1 MALGHKTGAHRVVAP
16 PGELPQAATRLDND
30 FSRRY
35 DNEILI
41 DVETLHIT
49 ATAFRQLASRANG
62 DATAVAEM
70 ILGIVAERGKFQDPV
85 TGSGGILV
93 GRVAWIGPALRD
105 VQLEPGDP
113 IATLVSLSLTPLRL
127 DRVHEVRMD
136 NGHVYVQGQAVLFES
151 GLWARLPSD
160 IPRSVSLAVLD
171 VAGAPAHTAWAVRP
185 GHTVLV
191 IGGGKAGLL
200 CLHEARKRAGV
211 IGKVI
216 LVEMNPQRC
225 QQVKDLALADVVIQ
239 GDATQALVIL
249 EQVEAAT
256 SGRLADVS
264 INCASTGGTEMATI
278 LSTRPDGLIYFFS
291 MSTSFTR
298 AALGAE
304 GVGRPVTMLIGNGY
318 LPGHAELALQIIRE
332 NQGLRR
338 WFEEFYG
345 DGPCAAHRESISG
358 LSVGAEPREN

>member
-1 MALGHKTGAHRVVAP
+1 MALGHRTGAHRVLAP
-16 PGELPQAATRLDND
+16 PGELPQAAARLDND

-49 ATAFRQLASRANG
+49 ATAFRQLVARANG
-62 DATAVAEM
+62 DPTIVAEM
-70 ILGIVAERGKFQDPV
+70 ISAIVAERGKFQDPI
-85 TGSGGILV
+85 TGAGGILV

-105 VQLEPGDP
+105 SVKLGPGDP
-113 IATLVSLSLTPLRL
+113 IATMVSLSLTPLRL
-127 DRVHEVRMD
+127 DRIDEVRLD

-211 IGKVI
+211 TGQVL
-216 LVEMNPQRC
+216 LVEVSPERC

-239 GDATQALVIL
+239 ADATQALTIL
-249 EQVEAAT
+249 ERVEAAT
-256 SGRLADVS
+256 GGRLADVS
-264 INCASTGGTEMATI
+264 LNCASAGGTEMATI
-278 LSTRPDGLIYFFS
+278 LSTRPDGLIVFFG
-291 MSTSFTR
+291 MATSFAR

-332 NQGLRR
+332 HHGLRR
-338 WFEEFYG
+338 CFERLYG
-345 DGPCAAHRESISG
+345 DEPGAVHRD
-358 LSVGAEPREN
+358 

>member
-1 MALGHKTGAHRVVAP
+1 MALGHRTGAHRVLAP
-16 PGELPQAATRLDND
+16 LGELPQAATRLDND

-41 DVETLHIT
+41 DVEALHIT
-49 ATAFRQLASRANG
+49 ATAFRQLVSRAQG
-62 DATAVAEM
+62 DPTVVAET
-70 ILGIVAERGKFQDPV
+70 ILSIVAERGKFQDPD

-93 GRVAWIGPALRD
+93 GRVAWIGPALRKD
-105 VQLEPGDP
+105 IKLEAGDP
-113 IATLVSLSLTPLRL
+113 IATLVSLSLTPLYL
-127 DRVHEVRMD
+127 DRIHKVRMD

-185 GHTVLV
+185 GYTVLV

-200 CLHEARKRAGV
+200 CLHEARKRVGV
-211 IGKVI
+211 TGKVL

-239 GDATQALVIL
+239 GDATQALAIL

-256 SGRLADVS
+256 AGRLADLS

-278 LSTRPDGLIYFFS
+278 LSTRPNGLIYFFS

-338 WFEEFYG
+338 WFEELYG
-345 DGPCAAHRESISG
+345 DRPAAVYRD
-358 LSVGAEPREN
+358 